1 MTIPFLHFRGTV
13 MAVFQTAARRKKSVT
28 AAQVIFCD
36 EW

>member
-13 MAVFQTAARRKKSVT
+13 MAVFQTAVRGKKSESPVGT
-28 AAQVIFCD
+28 IFCD